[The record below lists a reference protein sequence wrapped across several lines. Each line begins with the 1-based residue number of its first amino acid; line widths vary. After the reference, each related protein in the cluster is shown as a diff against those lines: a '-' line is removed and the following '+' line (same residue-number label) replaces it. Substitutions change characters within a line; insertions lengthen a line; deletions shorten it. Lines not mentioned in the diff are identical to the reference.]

1 MRRTYSAPARPG
13 VRQVLRTH
21 QSRLDALLVQWSAS
35 GRLTGS
41 VAPRPDP
48 DAKPTKVTEVPASAA
63 AAAAADGVM
72 SGTDGLIAG
81 GVRAPAHRPSPR
93 LTTAKTQVKPKLSPF
108 QALEKTF
115 DRASKLHAKVAME
128 LKLAESKRKEAQ
140 AAVDEAAETGG
151 KKKAKGAPSD
161 EELQEELMACN
172 EASAKLQERTDDA
185 KRVMDAAST
194 ELQAAKAEL
203 EAKEKLERVTALET
217 RLRSIHLNTTGRVL
231 PCRLPGLL
239 DEAHQQVICHPE
251 QIFMK
256 SDDLKAMMEAISF
269 EQGLTRQERLA
280 LRESTKSLNV
290 IFRRLVQQ
298 QTDMAEARLADST
311 LTPKQQLEVAKQL
324 ELQKRRHK
332 QGLVSYEVVR
342 LHCGLNPP
350 SPRPLRAQQRPASAM
365 ELRRPGDVS
374 TPGHRPAP
382 PRPQSGHP
390 LSR

>member
-1 MRRTYSAPARPG
+1 
-13 VRQVLRTH
+13 
-21 QSRLDALLVQWSAS
+21 
-35 GRLTGS
+35 
-41 VAPRPDP
+41 
-48 DAKPTKVTEVPASAA
+48 
-63 AAAAADGVM
+63 
-72 SGTDGLIAG
+72 
-81 GVRAPAHRPSPR
+81 
-93 LTTAKTQVKPKLSPF
+93 
-108 QALEKTF
+108 
-115 DRASKLHAKVAME
+115 ME

-374 TPGHRPAP
+374 TQGIAQHRHGRSRDTLYRGEGGSLLYVLFLSLHISSCYGIQTQNDRVDTRLRIVRSRLTPLTAKRNLISKLLPLRAKSARASASLAP
-382 PRPQSGHP
+382 LGDVTLCTVRNHATDNLLSGVDSAVPVPYWWSYKHM
-390 LSR
+390 